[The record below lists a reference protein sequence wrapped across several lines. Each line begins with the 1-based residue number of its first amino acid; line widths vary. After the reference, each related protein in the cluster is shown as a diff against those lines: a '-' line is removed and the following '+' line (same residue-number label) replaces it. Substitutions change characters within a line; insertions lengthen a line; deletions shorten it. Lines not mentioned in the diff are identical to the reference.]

1 MSLCRGAVA
10 SPGISECFCY
20 FSERFTNYISSVL
33 GNTKKKIKIKAGT
46 LHVLLNNFHFER
58 LPLTTKTNVQ
68 DAQTNTQ
75 TLMFTHFISTERIL
89 LVLFTYSSAAASLV
103 GVEEQ

>member
-1 MSLCRGAVA
+1 M
-10 SPGISECFCY
+10 
-20 FSERFTNYISSVL
+20 
-33 GNTKKKIKIKAGT
+33 